1 MPLLNND
8 DFEKV
13 LSEAMP
19 WMFDGVMSSGVDALT
34 ELANQIHPGVDPL
47 TSDQEARMR
56 ELSSRYR
63 RLQPIEAKTPG
74 EMSGAAIPGNV
85 HSVDTRGIQAGAQNV
100 LAALVNRERQRR
112 VEGDPKAVE
121 KHTDRAKEYR
131 QSAEDRLGGL
141 QTPGAEMVL
150 DRKERRRYDRDI
162 AGAERSDKMAERYGG
177 FADELNSYM
186 ETVAQGKSTDEKRQK
201 FVETFMPHLFKA
213 QAENVKEGAE
223 NERNVADRT
232 SRETIARE
240 RIESAE
246 TIAGINADSRESVAG
261 LRRGIERATTASS
274 VAELRQY
281 VEFYQEK
288 ATSAISVLEGE
299 LQKAEKVLASNWPNR
314 ASDDE
319 LRQAEKDATDIK
331 NKIKAYKSDIASLIE
346 TWEKASVRVSNSE
359 DDLEAARGGT
369 IDFDSI
375 NWDDEEDF

>member
-34 ELANQIHPGVDPL
+34 ELANQVHPGVDPL

-63 RLQPIEAKTPG
+63 RLQPIEAKTPAD
-74 EMSGAAIPGNV
+74 MQGAAIPGNV

-121 KHTDRAKEYR
+121 KHTRQAQEYR

-162 AGAERSDKMAERYGG
+162 ARAERSDQMAERYGG

-186 ETVAQGKSTDEKRQK
+186 ETVAQGKATEENRQK
-201 FVETFMPHLFKA
+201 FMEKFLPELFKA
-213 QAENVKEGAE
+213 QTENVRQKGQT
-223 NERNVADRT
+223 ERTREQTA
-232 SRETIARE
+232 SREKVATAANESRE
-240 RIESAE
+240 RVAKMNNQARI
-246 TIAGINADSRESVAG
+246 SVAG
-261 LRRGIERATTASS
+261 LRGGINALESNVPSAAS
-274 VAELRQY
+274 VGELRQY
-281 VEFYQEK
+281 ITAFSEEAEAAKKAIDRQIRELPSLPRK
-288 ATSAISVLEGE
+288 ATEEQRQA
-299 LQKAEKVLASNWPNR
+299 
-314 ASDDE
+314 
-319 LRQAEKDATDIK
+319 RQAEINEFEKE
-331 NKIKAYKSDIASLIE
+331 KAEFDKELSRLREIWYDASLRTSRSLDKDREIQDE
-346 TWEKASVRVSNSE
+346 
-359 DDLEAARGGT
+359 T

-375 NWDDEEDF
+375 FDDQEDF